1 MQGPDWD
8 ARYAGAEGGLFG
20 EAPSPWLR
28 MGLARGAA
36 GRTALCL
43 ADGDG
48 RNGTWLAARGWAVT
62 GVDLSAEATRRACAR
77 DRAAGVTA
85 ERVAADLAD
94 WAPEGRVWDLT
105 ALIYL
110 QGPPELRR
118 RGLEAAAVAT
128 APGGWL
134 LAEGFG
140 GEGGDGPGP
149 GAARLRWSA
158 AEALGWLGPGWRVVE
173 ALEGTALLDEGP
185 KHQGPAR
192 VMRLLLRR
200 A

>member
-8 ARYAGAEGGLFG
+8 ARYAEAEGGLFG
-20 EAPSPWLR
+20 EAPTPWLR
-28 MGLARGAA
+28 MCLARGME

-48 RNGTWLAARGWAVT
+48 RNGTWLAGQGWAVT
-62 GVDLSAEATRRACAR
+62 AVDISHEATRRAAAR
-77 DRAAGVTA
+77 DRAAGVETA
-85 ERVAADLAD
+85 RIVADLAD
-94 WAPEGRVWDLT
+94 WRPEGRVWDLA

-118 RGLEAAAVAT
+118 RGLAAAAEAT
-128 APGGWL
+128 ADWL
-134 LAEGFG
+134 LIEGFG

-158 AEALGWLGPGWRVVE
+158 AEALKWLGPGWRVLE

-185 KHQGPAR
+185 KHQGRAR
-192 VMRLLLRR
+192 VMRLLARR
-200 A
+200 G

>member
-1 MQGPDWD
+1 MGGPDWD
-8 ARYAGAEGGLFG
+8 ARYRGAEGGLFG

-28 MGLARGAA
+28 MCLARGVQ

-62 GVDLSAEATRRACAR
+62 GLDLSVEATRRAQAR
-77 DRAAGVTA
+77 DRAAGTMA
-85 ERVAADLAD
+85 ERVAADLTD
-94 WAPEGRVWDLT
+94 WSPEGRVWDLCT
-105 ALIYL
+105 LIYL
-110 QGPPELRR
+110 QGPPDLRR
-118 RGLEAAAVAT
+118 RGLEAAAAAT

-134 LAEGFG
+134 LVEGFG
-140 GEGGDGPGP
+140 GAAGDGPGP
-149 GAARLRWSA
+149 GAAPLRWST
-158 AEALGWLGPGWRVVE
+158 AETLGWLDPEWEAVE
-173 ALEGTALLDEGP
+173 AMEGAALLDEGP
-185 KHQGPAR
+185 KHQGRAQ